1 MSDTLIRIIGIVCI
15 VAFIFCARAF
25 IYNKW
30 VNRGINLLLFTSLFF
45 LPDSIACICFAL
57 LVVRLG
63 IWLFGPAQDMQ
74 DDYRYARYRNAKRRY
89 EDKIHNARM
98 QELIK
103 QKKLNTKMRNKKREK
118 ENTKN

>member
-1 MSDTLIRIIGIVCI
+1 MSDTLIIIIGIVCI

-30 VNRGINLLLFTSLFF
+30 VNRGINLLLFVSLFF

-98 QELIK
+98 QELLK
-103 QKKLNTKMRNKKREK
+103 QKKLNTKMRKKQREK